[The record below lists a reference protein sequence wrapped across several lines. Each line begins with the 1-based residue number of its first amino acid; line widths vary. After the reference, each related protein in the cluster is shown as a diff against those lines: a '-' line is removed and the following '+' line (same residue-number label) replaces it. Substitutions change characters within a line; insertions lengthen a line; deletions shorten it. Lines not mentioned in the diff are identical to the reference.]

1 MNKTTYYINGNAVRE
16 LDEEAP
22 VRRPQKSTRELEEIR
37 RKKNRRKSA
46 RRNQERALSMNR
58 AFVAFLTA
66 CVAASALVS
75 VSLIQIRSNVTQQ
88 MNEVAAL
95 ESRINDM
102 KADNDARYKQITTSV
117 DLNAIK
123 DAAINRLG
131 MKYASQDQI
140 VYYSIDKNNY
150 MDMMYKLLNAL
161 GYKDMKKNA
170 EDSIVSMTGK
180 KDGKTYAFAC
190 RYDIDAINGS
200 VMEEFINAAKKPG
213 VDVLVFMTNSS
224 FSTSA
229 KKACDA
235 AGVELWDRNY
245 IDRMSIGVDVEYE
258 KPAVKEKSH
267 LKLYIAIAAVVAVVL
282 IAALALYFFLPMP
295 MPR

>member
-16 LDEEAP
+16 LDEAAP

-102 KADNDARYKQITTSV
+102 KADNTTSV

-150 MDMMYKLLNAL
+150 MDQYN
-161 GYKDMKKNA
+161 
-170 EDSIVSMTGK
+170 
-180 KDGKTYAFAC
+180 
-190 RYDIDAINGS
+190 DIP
-200 VMEEFINAAKKPG
+200 E
-213 VDVLVFMTNSS
+213 
-224 FSTSA
+224 
-229 KKACDA
+229 
-235 AGVELWDRNY
+235 
-245 IDRMSIGVDVEYE
+245 
-258 KPAVKEKSH
+258 
-267 LKLYIAIAAVVAVVL
+267 
-282 IAALALYFFLPMP
+282 
-295 MPR
+295 

>member
-16 LDEEAP
+16 LDEAAP

-37 RKKNRRKSA
+37 RKKNRR
-46 RRNQERALSMNR
+46 RNQERALSINR

-88 MNEVAAL
+88 MKEVAAL
-95 ESRINDM
+95 EIQINDM

-150 MDMMYKLLNAL
+150 MDQY
-161 GYKDMKKNA
+161 
-170 EDSIVSMTGK
+170 S
-180 KDGKTYAFAC
+180 
-190 RYDIDAINGS
+190 DIP
-200 VMEEFINAAKKPG
+200 E
-213 VDVLVFMTNSS
+213 
-224 FSTSA
+224 
-229 KKACDA
+229 
-235 AGVELWDRNY
+235 
-245 IDRMSIGVDVEYE
+245 
-258 KPAVKEKSH
+258 
-267 LKLYIAIAAVVAVVL
+267 
-282 IAALALYFFLPMP
+282 
-295 MPR
+295 

>member
-1 MNKTTYYINGNAVRE
+1 
-16 LDEEAP
+16 
-22 VRRPQKSTRELEEIR
+22 
-37 RKKNRRKSA
+37 
-46 RRNQERALSMNR
+46 MNR

-66 CVAASALVS
+66 CVAASAFVS

-150 MDMMYKLLNAL
+150 MDQYNDIPDAFKGFPTVLL
-161 GYKDMKKNA
+161 
-170 EDSIVSMTGK
+170 T
-180 KDGKTYAFAC
+180 
-190 RYDIDAINGS
+190 
-200 VMEEFINAAKKPG
+200 
-213 VDVLVFMTNSS
+213 
-224 FSTSA
+224 
-229 KKACDA
+229 
-235 AGVELWDRNY
+235 AGL
-245 IDRMSIGVDVEYE
+245 M
-258 KPAVKEKSH
+258 
-267 LKLYIAIAAVVAVVL
+267 AIAFFGFSGL
-282 IAALALYFFLPMP
+282 I
-295 MPR
+295 

>member
-16 LDEEAP
+16 LDKAAP

-66 CVAASALVS
+66 CVAASAFVS

-88 MNEVAAL
+88 MKEVAAL

-140 VYYSIDKNNY
+140 VYYSVDKNNY
-150 MDMMYKLLNAL
+150 MDQY
-161 GYKDMKKNA
+161 
-170 EDSIVSMTGK
+170 S
-180 KDGKTYAFAC
+180 
-190 RYDIDAINGS
+190 DIP
-200 VMEEFINAAKKPG
+200 E
-213 VDVLVFMTNSS
+213 
-224 FSTSA
+224 
-229 KKACDA
+229 
-235 AGVELWDRNY
+235 
-245 IDRMSIGVDVEYE
+245 
-258 KPAVKEKSH
+258 
-267 LKLYIAIAAVVAVVL
+267 
-282 IAALALYFFLPMP
+282 
-295 MPR
+295 

>member
-16 LDEEAP
+16 LDEAAP

-117 DLNAIK
+117 DSSKVAVNIK
-123 DAAINRLG
+123 
-131 MKYASQDQI
+131 
-140 VYYSIDKNNY
+140 
-150 MDMMYKLLNAL
+150 
-161 GYKDMKKNA
+161 
-170 EDSIVSMTGK
+170 E
-180 KDGKTYAFAC
+180 
-190 RYDIDAINGS
+190 
-200 VMEEFINAAKKPG
+200 
-213 VDVLVFMTNSS
+213 
-224 FSTSA
+224 
-229 KKACDA
+229 
-235 AGVELWDRNY
+235 
-245 IDRMSIGVDVEYE
+245 
-258 KPAVKEKSH
+258 
-267 LKLYIAIAAVVAVVL
+267 VVAVVVSCL
-282 IAALALYFFLPMP
+282 NRYIINIVFGFGTTHGEVV
-295 MPR
+295 

>member
-16 LDEEAP
+16 LDEAAP

-37 RKKNRRKSA
+37 RKKNRRTSA

-88 MNEVAAL
+88 MKEVAAL

-140 VYYSIDKNNY
+140 VYYSMKEICEYLGVSRDTVLDWIERRN
-150 MDMMYKLLNAL
+150 MPLQNADL
-161 GYKDMKKNA
+161 RPNISKVL
-170 EDSIVSMTGK
+170 S
-180 KDGKTYAFAC
+180 AC
-190 RYDIDAINGS
+190 
-200 VMEEFINAAKKPG
+200 
-213 VDVLVFMTNSS
+213 
-224 FSTSA
+224 
-229 KKACDA
+229 
-235 AGVELWDRNY
+235 
-245 IDRMSIGVDVEYE
+245 
-258 KPAVKEKSH
+258 
-267 LKLYIAIAAVVAVVL
+267 
-282 IAALALYFFLPMP
+282 
-295 MPR
+295 

>member
-16 LDEEAP
+16 LDEAAP

-37 RKKNRRKSA
+37 RKKNRRTSA

-88 MNEVAAL
+88 MKEVAAL
-95 ESRINDM
+95 DM

-140 VYYSIDKNNY
+140 VYYSVDKNNY
-150 MDMMYKLLNAL
+150 MDQY
-161 GYKDMKKNA
+161 
-170 EDSIVSMTGK
+170 S
-180 KDGKTYAFAC
+180 
-190 RYDIDAINGS
+190 DIP
-200 VMEEFINAAKKPG
+200 E
-213 VDVLVFMTNSS
+213 
-224 FSTSA
+224 
-229 KKACDA
+229 
-235 AGVELWDRNY
+235 
-245 IDRMSIGVDVEYE
+245 
-258 KPAVKEKSH
+258 
-267 LKLYIAIAAVVAVVL
+267 
-282 IAALALYFFLPMP
+282 
-295 MPR
+295 

>member
-16 LDEEAP
+16 LDEAAP

-37 RKKNRRKSA
+37 RKKN

-88 MNEVAAL
+88 MKEVAAL
-95 ESRINDM
+95 ESQINDM

-140 VYYSIDKNNY
+140 VYYSVDKNNY
-150 MDMMYKLLNAL
+150 MDQY
-161 GYKDMKKNA
+161 
-170 EDSIVSMTGK
+170 S
-180 KDGKTYAFAC
+180 
-190 RYDIDAINGS
+190 DIP
-200 VMEEFINAAKKPG
+200 E
-213 VDVLVFMTNSS
+213 
-224 FSTSA
+224 
-229 KKACDA
+229 
-235 AGVELWDRNY
+235 
-245 IDRMSIGVDVEYE
+245 
-258 KPAVKEKSH
+258 
-267 LKLYIAIAAVVAVVL
+267 
-282 IAALALYFFLPMP
+282 
-295 MPR
+295 

>member
-16 LDEEAP
+16 LDEAAP
-22 VRRPQKSTRELEEIR
+22 VRRPQKSTRELEEI
-37 RKKNRRKSA
+37 

-88 MNEVAAL
+88 MKEVAAL
-95 ESRINDM
+95 ESQINDM

-140 VYYSIDKNNY
+140 VYYSVDKNNY
-150 MDMMYKLLNAL
+150 MDQY
-161 GYKDMKKNA
+161 
-170 EDSIVSMTGK
+170 S
-180 KDGKTYAFAC
+180 
-190 RYDIDAINGS
+190 DIP
-200 VMEEFINAAKKPG
+200 E
-213 VDVLVFMTNSS
+213 
-224 FSTSA
+224 
-229 KKACDA
+229 
-235 AGVELWDRNY
+235 
-245 IDRMSIGVDVEYE
+245 
-258 KPAVKEKSH
+258 
-267 LKLYIAIAAVVAVVL
+267 
-282 IAALALYFFLPMP
+282 
-295 MPR
+295 

>member
-16 LDEEAP
+16 LDEAAP

-37 RKKNRRKSA
+37 RKKNRRTSA

-88 MNEVAAL
+88 MKEVAAKPDAL
-95 ESRINDM
+95 KRDNLTNYREG
-102 KADNDARYKQITTSV
+102 DNDARYKQITTSV

-140 VYYSIDKNNY
+140 VYYSVDKNNY
-150 MDMMYKLLNAL
+150 MDQY
-161 GYKDMKKNA
+161 
-170 EDSIVSMTGK
+170 S
-180 KDGKTYAFAC
+180 
-190 RYDIDAINGS
+190 DIP
-200 VMEEFINAAKKPG
+200 E
-213 VDVLVFMTNSS
+213 
-224 FSTSA
+224 
-229 KKACDA
+229 
-235 AGVELWDRNY
+235 
-245 IDRMSIGVDVEYE
+245 
-258 KPAVKEKSH
+258 
-267 LKLYIAIAAVVAVVL
+267 
-282 IAALALYFFLPMP
+282 
-295 MPR
+295 

>member
-16 LDEEAP
+16 LDEVAP

-46 RRNQERALSMNR
+46 RRNQERALSMNM

-66 CVAASALVS
+66 CVAASAFVS

-140 VYYSIDKNNY
+140 VYYSVDKNNY
-150 MDMMYKLLNAL
+150 MDQY
-161 GYKDMKKNA
+161 
-170 EDSIVSMTGK
+170 S
-180 KDGKTYAFAC
+180 
-190 RYDIDAINGS
+190 DIP
-200 VMEEFINAAKKPG
+200 E
-213 VDVLVFMTNSS
+213 
-224 FSTSA
+224 
-229 KKACDA
+229 
-235 AGVELWDRNY
+235 
-245 IDRMSIGVDVEYE
+245 
-258 KPAVKEKSH
+258 
-267 LKLYIAIAAVVAVVL
+267 
-282 IAALALYFFLPMP
+282 
-295 MPR
+295 

>member
-1 MNKTTYYINGNAVRE
+1 
-16 LDEEAP
+16 
-22 VRRPQKSTRELEEIR
+22 
-37 RKKNRRKSA
+37 
-46 RRNQERALSMNR
+46 MNR

-150 MDMMYKLLNAL
+150 MDQYNDIPDAFKGFPTVLL
-161 GYKDMKKNA
+161 
-170 EDSIVSMTGK
+170 T
-180 KDGKTYAFAC
+180 
-190 RYDIDAINGS
+190 
-200 VMEEFINAAKKPG
+200 
-213 VDVLVFMTNSS
+213 
-224 FSTSA
+224 
-229 KKACDA
+229 
-235 AGVELWDRNY
+235 AGL
-245 IDRMSIGVDVEYE
+245 M
-258 KPAVKEKSH
+258 
-267 LKLYIAIAAVVAVVL
+267 AIAFFGFSGL
-282 IAALALYFFLPMP
+282 I
-295 MPR
+295 

>member
-16 LDEEAP
+16 LDEAAP

-75 VSLIQIRSNVTQQ
+75 VSLMWHVSLIQIRSNVTQQ

-150 MDMMYKLLNAL
+150 MDQYN
-161 GYKDMKKNA
+161 
-170 EDSIVSMTGK
+170 
-180 KDGKTYAFAC
+180 
-190 RYDIDAINGS
+190 DIP
-200 VMEEFINAAKKPG
+200 E
-213 VDVLVFMTNSS
+213 
-224 FSTSA
+224 
-229 KKACDA
+229 
-235 AGVELWDRNY
+235 
-245 IDRMSIGVDVEYE
+245 
-258 KPAVKEKSH
+258 
-267 LKLYIAIAAVVAVVL
+267 
-282 IAALALYFFLPMP
+282 
-295 MPR
+295 

>member
-16 LDEEAP
+16 LDEAAP

-102 KADNDARYKQITTSV
+102 KAD
-117 DLNAIK
+117 
-123 DAAINRLG
+123 
-131 MKYASQDQI
+131 
-140 VYYSIDKNNY
+140 YYICRFKCNQGCSYQQTWHEICFTGSDSL
-150 MDMMYKLLNAL
+150 LLN
-161 GYKDMKKNA
+161 
-170 EDSIVSMTGK
+170 
-180 KDGKTYAFAC
+180 
-190 RYDIDAINGS
+190 
-200 VMEEFINAAKKPG
+200 
-213 VDVLVFMTNSS
+213 
-224 FSTSA
+224 
-229 KKACDA
+229 
-235 AGVELWDRNY
+235 
-245 IDRMSIGVDVEYE
+245 
-258 KPAVKEKSH
+258 
-267 LKLYIAIAAVVAVVL
+267 
-282 IAALALYFFLPMP
+282 
-295 MPR
+295 